1 MFARKIH
8 GVKNLLTVCFLPTA
22 CVHCYSTQ
30 QGKLLYWWSN
40 LDQVSWQCDS
50 WVRLLHLS
58 ITHKLW
64 PSKANQ
70 CFCSSLLS
78 IILADLSGNR
88 TFSSTSLN
96 FYGFRFGTGGFW
108 SILCFCVSESIA
120 WDSKM
125 INSRKNTIFVSWL
138 LNFRV
143 RVLLKSIVIYKL
155 LSK

>member
-1 MFARKIH
+1 MFAKKIH
-8 GVKNLLTVCFLPTA
+8 GVNNLMTVCFLLTV

-30 QGKLLYWWSN
+30 QGKLLYWWSS

-50 WVRLLHLS
+50 WVRLLHFS

-78 IILADLSGNR
+78 VILADLSGNR

-96 FYGFRFGTGGFW
+96 FYGFDLGLVDFDQ
-108 SILCFCVSESIA
+108 FCVSV
-120 WDSKM
+120 
-125 INSRKNTIFVSWL
+125 FQGPL
-138 LNFRV
+138 LG
-143 RVLLKSIVIYKL
+143 IVIWLTAEKTQL
-155 LSK
+155 